1 MIVGQDLADLR
12 RHLQMTTS
20 EVADHVGVTQM
31 TYENWEKDVGQP
43 KMAQFLK
50 LCAFY
55 SVDISSLFKHLAKL
69 NDQKEDNSNDINN
82 EP

>member
-1 MIVGQDLADLR
+1 MLGGDDLR
-12 RHLQMTTS
+12 RFRKYARKTTAQAAKHL
-20 EVADHVGVTQM
+20 GVSRN